1 MVQPL
6 PVNDFKFL
14 SEKEINSFDLNS
26 IDENSSVGYISE
38 CDLDYCKELH
48 NSHSDYPL
56 CPEKI
61 EVSSDMLSK
70 YCSDLLLSMESKL
83 VDLKN

>member
-26 IDENSSVGYISE
+26 IDENSSVGYILE

-70 YCSDLLLSMESKL
+70 YCSDLLLSME
-83 VDLKN
+83 